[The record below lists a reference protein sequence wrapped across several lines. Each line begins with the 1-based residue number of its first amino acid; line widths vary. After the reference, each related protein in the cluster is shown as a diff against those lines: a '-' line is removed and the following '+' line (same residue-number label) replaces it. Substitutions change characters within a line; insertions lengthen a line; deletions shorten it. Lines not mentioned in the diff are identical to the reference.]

1 MPRVGNLTAA
11 TYATAYSSFTRKPLI
26 FSMKAKYDGALR
38 VQSRGVLSYSIFIR
52 ALSGASRE
60 IEFREC
66 AALLLPPTLL
76 SQQVAAKGKGC
87 GKMKILVAVVL
98 GLVTTFAEGAT
109 EKVEQ
114 AVACPQCHGSGKQS
128 KWVTCPECNGTSEIK
143 SEIHNGSMY
152 NVNYARVNKP
162 TKVNR
167 KRCQNCVK
175 SAKKG
180 KVKEEVDCAK
190 CNGTG
195 KITVLVRKNIGKAK

>member
-1 MPRVGNLTAA
+1 M
-11 TYATAYSSFTRKPLI
+11 
-26 FSMKAKYDGALR
+26 
-38 VQSRGVLSYSIFIR
+38 
-52 ALSGASRE
+52 E
-60 IEFREC
+60 
-66 AALLLPPTLL
+66 
-76 SQQVAAKGKGC
+76 
-87 GKMKILVAVVL
+87 ILVAVVL

-167 KRCQNCVK
+167 KRCQNCLK

-180 KVKEEVDCAK
+180 KVKEEVACAK

-195 KITVLVRKNIGKAK
+195 KTTVLIRRNKGKVK

>member
-1 MPRVGNLTAA
+1 
-11 TYATAYSSFTRKPLI
+11 
-26 FSMKAKYDGALR
+26 MKAKYDGALR

-76 SQQVAAKGKGC
+76 SQQAAAKGKGC

-98 GLVTTFAEGAT
+98 GLVTTFVEGAT

-114 AVACPQCHGSGKQS
+114 EVACPQCHGSGKQS
-128 KWVTCPECNGTSEIK
+128 KWVTCPECK
-143 SEIHNGSMY
+143 
-152 NVNYARVNKP
+152 
-162 TKVNR
+162 
-167 KRCQNCVK
+167 
-175 SAKKG
+175 
-180 KVKEEVDCAK
+180 KEEVDCAK

-195 KITVLVRKNIGKAK
+195 KTTVLVRKNIGKAK

>member
-1 MPRVGNLTAA
+1 
-11 TYATAYSSFTRKPLI
+11 
-26 FSMKAKYDGALR
+26 
-38 VQSRGVLSYSIFIR
+38 
-52 ALSGASRE
+52 
-60 IEFREC
+60 
-66 AALLLPPTLL
+66 
-76 SQQVAAKGKGC
+76 
-87 GKMKILVAVVL
+87 MKILVAVVL

-152 NVNYARVNKP
+152 DVNYARAKNP

-175 SAKKG
+175 SGKKG
-180 KVKEEVDCAK
+180 MVKEEVGCGK

-195 KITVLVRKNIGKAK
+195 KTTFVVRKNKVKAK